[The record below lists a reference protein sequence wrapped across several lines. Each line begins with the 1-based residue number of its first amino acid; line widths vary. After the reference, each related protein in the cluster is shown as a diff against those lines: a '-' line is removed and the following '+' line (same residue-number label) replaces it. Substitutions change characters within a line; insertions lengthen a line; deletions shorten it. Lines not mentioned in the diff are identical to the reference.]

1 MFCLLLSTSIHR
13 INSNFENCKD
23 VVIVSLVFVLLRQVY
38 KIFLYTLRKMS
49 GRIKQFFYFV
59 YFVTE
64 CKETCIGA
72 FLVTFQTFFQKICE
86 IKLPTSFFKIIFQTN
101 ILNNL

>member
-1 MFCLLLSTSIHR
+1 
-13 INSNFENCKD
+13 
-23 VVIVSLVFVLLRQVY
+23 
-38 KIFLYTLRKMS
+38 MS

-64 CKETCIGA
+64 CKETCIGV